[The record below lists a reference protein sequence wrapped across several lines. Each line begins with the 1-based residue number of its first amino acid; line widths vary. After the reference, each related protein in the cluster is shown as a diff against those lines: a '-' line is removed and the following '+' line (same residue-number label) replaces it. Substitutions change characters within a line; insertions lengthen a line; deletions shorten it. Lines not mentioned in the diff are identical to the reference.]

1 MLMTSPYSD
10 TRTDFF
16 RRYYAL
22 GLPYEEYVASGEER
36 QIANVR
42 NYESLIALTPAQATL
57 LGSYVRRMHVLVL
70 SGLWCGDCTRQIP
83 MLAAIERA
91 CPLIEMRYLDSR
103 SHPELHEELRINGAM
118 KVPVVVVLSE
128 DFFELSRFGDR
139 HLSVYRRKAATECG
153 PACETGLV
161 PPSEEALATELS
173 EWCDYFERLQ
183 LMLRLAPMLR
193 KRYED

>member
-1 MLMTSPYSD
+1 MSTPYSD
-10 TRTDFF
+10 TRSDFF
-16 RRYYAL
+16 RHHYEQGLLYAD
-22 GLPYEEYVASGEER
+22 YIASGEPN

-42 NYESLIALTPAQATL
+42 NYEALIALTPAQQAL
-57 LGSYVRRMHVLVL
+57 LGSYARKMRVLVL
-70 SGLWCGDCTRQIP
+70 SGLWCGDCTRQAP

-91 CPLIEMRYLDSR
+91 CPPIEMRYLDSR
-103 SHPELHEELRINGAM
+103 SHLELHEELRINGAL
-118 KVPVVVVLSE
+118 KVPVVVTLSE

-161 PPSEEALATELS
+161 PPSDDALAVELA

-193 KRYED
+193 RRYKD

>member
-1 MLMTSPYSD
+1 MTSPYADIRS
-10 TRTDFF
+10 DFF
-16 RRYYAL
+16 RQYYEQGLRYV
-22 GLPYEEYVASGEER
+22 EYVASGEPH

-42 NYESLIALTPAQATL
+42 NYEELIALTPAQETL
-57 LGSYVRRMHVLVL
+57 LESYVRRMRVLVV
-70 SGLWCGDCTRQIP
+70 SGLWCGDCTRQVP

-103 SHPELHEELRINGAM
+103 SHPEIHEELRINGAL

-128 DFFELSRFGDR
+128 DFYELSRFGDR

-161 PPSEEALATELS
+161 PPSDEALAVELG

-193 KRYED
+193 ERYSD